1 MSKYAPLGQFLAGQS
16 GREAP
21 MTFGEVERVLGFSLP
36 NSARNWPAWWSNNPG
51 THVGVKAW
59 RDAGW
64 KASRVDLSAE
74 QVTFVKQGVPMT
86 MAMVTD
92 DAEAGPAAS
101 RNRRVESVDFE
112 DLGLTERHCLELVCE
127 ELNVDRGSAMRHALR
142 EWAVERRRRFVE
154 DLPHARMPSGYDST
168 DPIRADRDRH

>member
-1 MSKYAPLGQFLAGQS
+1 MK
-16 GREAP
+16 
-21 MTFGEVERVLGFSLP
+21 T
-36 NSARNWPAWWSNNPG
+36 
-51 THVGVKAW
+51 
-59 RDAGW
+59 
-64 KASRVDLSAE
+64 
-74 QVTFVKQGVPMT
+74 
-86 MAMVTD
+86 AMVTD
-92 DAEAGPAAS
+92 NAEAGPAAS

-168 DPIRADRDRH
+168 DLIRADRDRH